1 MKTLFRNLRRSP
13 SYAIGFA
20 MISFLLGLMIV
31 SFFWTPYPPNAPSAI
46 AKLQSPSILHW
57 LGTDH
62 LGRDVLSRLMLAS
75 RTAFL
80 VGSASVAAGLL
91 IGVPLGLTCGY
102 YGGWFDIVV
111 VRILDAMK
119 AIPSL
124 LLALMLISVFG
135 SGMAVTVFAISLLA
149 IPLYARMARSS
160 AMQLKNMD
168 YMQWTQLIG
177 IGSARILF
185 LHLLPNLQSSVL
197 VTASL
202 GFANAVLTE
211 AGLSYLGLGV
221 QPPDPSWGKML
232 SEAQNYLFNAPWLAI
247 GSGLSITLL
256 VLGFNLLGD
265 GLRDLGDRRRK
276 DS

>member
-1 MKTLFRNLRRSP
+1 MKNTLRSLKRSP
-13 SYAIGFA
+13 SFAIGFG
-20 MISFLLGLMIV
+20 MIAFLLGLMLI
-31 SFFWTPYPPNAPSAI
+31 SYFWTPYPPNAPSAI
-46 AKLQSPSILHW
+46 AKLQSPSLLHW

-91 IGVPLGLTCGY
+91 IGVPLGLACGY
-102 YGGWFDIVV
+102 YGGWLDVVV

-135 SGMAVTVFAISLLA
+135 SGMAVTVFAISFLA

-160 AMQLKNMD
+160 AMQLKNLD

-177 IGSARILF
+177 IGSQRILF
-185 LHLLPNLQSSVL
+185 YHLLPNMRSSVL

-265 GLRDLGDRRRK
+265 GLRDLGDLRRK
-276 DS
+276 D

>member
-1 MKTLFRNLRRSP
+1 MKTLLRNLKRSP

-20 MISFLLGLMIV
+20 IISFLLGLMVV

-46 AKLQSPSILHW
+46 AKLQSPSLLHW

-80 VGSASVAAGLL
+80 VGSASVVAGLL

-135 SGMAVTVFAISLLA
+135 SGMAVTVFAISFLA

-177 IGSARILF
+177 IGSSRILF
-185 LHLLPNLQSSVL
+185 LHLLPNLRSSVL

>member
-20 MISFLLGLMIV
+20 IISFLLGLMIV

>member
-1 MKTLFRNLRRSP
+1 MKTLLRNLKRSP

-20 MISFLLGLMIV
+20 IISFLLGLMVV

-46 AKLQSPSILHW
+46 AKLQSPSLLHW

-135 SGMAVTVFAISLLA
+135 SGMAVTVFAISFLA

-177 IGSARILF
+177 IGSSRILF
-185 LHLLPNLQSSVL
+185 LHLLPNLRSSVL

>member
-46 AKLQSPSILHW
+46 AKLQSPSLLHW

-185 LHLLPNLQSSVL
+185 LHLLPNLRSSVL

>member
-1 MKTLFRNLRRSP
+1 MKTLIRSLKRSP
-13 SYAIGFA
+13 SFAIGFG
-20 MISFLLGLMIV
+20 MIAFLLGLMFI
-31 SFFWTPYPPNAPSAI
+31 SYFWTPYPPNAPSAI
-46 AKLQSPSILHW
+46 AKLQSPSFQHW

-62 LGRDVLSRLMLAS
+62 LGRDVLSRLMLAA

-80 VGSASVAAGLL
+80 VGSTSVAAGLL

-102 YGGWFDIVV
+102 YGGWFDVVV
-111 VRILDAMK
+111 VRLLDAMK

-135 SGMAVTVFAISLLA
+135 SGMVVTVFAIALLA

-160 AMQLKNMD
+160 AMQLKNTD

-177 IGSARILF
+177 IGSRRILF
-185 LHLLPNLQSSVL
+185 YHLLPNLRSSVL

-265 GLRDLGDRRRK
+265 GLRDLGDLRRK
-276 DS
+276 D

>member
-1 MKTLFRNLRRSP
+1 MKTLLRNLKRSP

-20 MISFLLGLMIV
+20 MISFLLGLMVI

-46 AKLQSPSILHW
+46 AKLQSPSLLHW

-185 LHLLPNLQSSVL
+185 LHLLPNLRSSVL

-221 QPPDPSWGKML
+221 QPPDPSWGKIL

>member
-1 MKTLFRNLRRSP
+1 MKTLLRNLKRSP

-20 MISFLLGLMIV
+20 MISFLLGLMVI

-46 AKLQSPSILHW
+46 AKLQSPSLLHW

-185 LHLLPNLQSSVL
+185 LHLLPNLRSSVL

>member
-20 MISFLLGLMIV
+20 IISFLLGLMIV

-232 SEAQNYLFNAPWLAI
+232 SEVQNYLFNAPWLAI

>member
-20 MISFLLGLMIV
+20 MISFLLGLMVI

-46 AKLQSPSILHW
+46 AKLQSPSLLHW

-185 LHLLPNLQSSVL
+185 LHLLPNLRSSVL

>member
-1 MKTLFRNLRRSP
+1 MRTLRSFVKRNP
-13 SYAIGFA
+13 SFAIGSS
-20 MISFLLGLMIV
+20 MIAFLLGFMVL
-31 SFFWTPYPPNAPSAI
+31 SFFWTPYPPNNPSALQQLQAPSF
-46 AKLQSPSILHW
+46 LHW

-62 LGRDVLSRLMLAS
+62 LGRDVFSRLMMAS
-75 RTAFL
+75 QTAFL
-80 VGSASVAAGLL
+80 VGSASVATGSL
-91 IGVPLGLTCGY
+91 IGVPLGLACGY
-102 YGGWFDIVV
+102 YGGWFDLVI

-135 SGMAVTVFAISLLA
+135 SGMTVTVFAIAVLS

-160 AMQLKNMD
+160 AMQLKNLD

-177 IGSARILF
+177 IGSGRILF
-185 LHLLPNLQSSVL
+185 HHLLPNLRSSLL

-276 DS
+276 D

>member
-1 MKTLFRNLRRSP
+1 MKTLLRNLKRSP

-46 AKLQSPSILHW
+46 AKLQSPSMLHW

-185 LHLLPNLQSSVL
+185 LHLLPNLRSSVL

>member
-31 SFFWTPYPPNAPSAI
+31 SFFWIPYPPNAPSAI
-46 AKLQSPSILHW
+46 AKLQSPSMLHW

-185 LHLLPNLQSSVL
+185 LHLLPNLRSSVL

>member
-46 AKLQSPSILHW
+46 AKLQSPSMLHW

-185 LHLLPNLQSSVL
+185 LHLLPNLRSSVL

>member
-1 MKTLFRNLRRSP
+1 
-13 SYAIGFA
+13 
-20 MISFLLGLMIV
+20 
-31 SFFWTPYPPNAPSAI
+31 
-46 AKLQSPSILHW
+46 
-57 LGTDH
+57 
-62 LGRDVLSRLMLAS
+62 
-75 RTAFL
+75 
-80 VGSASVAAGLL
+80 
-91 IGVPLGLTCGY
+91 
-102 YGGWFDIVV
+102 
-111 VRILDAMK
+111 
-119 AIPSL
+119 
-124 LLALMLISVFG
+124 
-135 SGMAVTVFAISLLA
+135 MAVTVFAISLLA

-185 LHLLPNLQSSVL
+185 LHLLPNLRSSVL

>member
-1 MKTLFRNLRRSP
+1 MKTLLRNLKRSP

-20 MISFLLGLMIV
+20 MISFLLGLMVI

-46 AKLQSPSILHW
+46 AKLQSPSLLHW

-177 IGSARILF
+177 IGSSRILF
-185 LHLLPNLQSSVL
+185 LHLLPNLRSSVL

>member
-1 MKTLFRNLRRSP
+1 MKNFKKIAKENKTLTIG
-13 SYAIGFA
+13 AILVL
-20 MISFLLGLMIV
+20 FLFSLMIL
-31 SFFWTPYPPNAPSAI
+31 SFIYLPHPPNTPSSANQLKPPSATF
-46 AKLQSPSILHW
+46 W

-62 LGRDVLSRLMLAS
+62 LGRDVFSRILLAS

-80 VGSASVAAGLL
+80 VGSASVVAGLL
-91 IGVPLGLTCGY
+91 LGVPLGLAGGY
-102 YGGWFDIVV
+102 FGGWFDALVL
-111 VRILDAMK
+111 RLLDAMK

-135 SGMAVTVFAISLLA
+135 TGMSVTILAIAVLA
-149 IPLYARMARSS
+149 IPLYARMARNS
-160 AMQLKNMD
+160 AIQLKNLD
-168 YMQWTQLIG
+168 YIQWTKMIG
-177 IGSARILF
+177 IPSSRILF
-185 LHLLPNLQSSVL
+185 VHLLPNLRSSLL

-232 SEAQNYLFNAPWLAI
+232 SEAQNNLFNAPWLAFA
-247 GSGLSITLL
+247 SGLAITLL

-265 GLRDLGDRRRK
+265 GLRDLSDLHRK
-276 DS
+276 E

>member
-46 AKLQSPSILHW
+46 AKLQSPSMLHW

-185 LHLLPNLQSSVL
+185 LHLLPNLRSSVL

-276 DS
+276 AS

>member
-46 AKLQSPSILHW
+46 AKLQSPSMLHW

-149 IPLYARMARSS
+149 IPLFARMARSS

-185 LHLLPNLQSSVL
+185 LHLLPNLRSSVL

>member
-1 MKTLFRNLRRSP
+1 MKTMLRSLKRSP
-13 SYAIGFA
+13 SFAIGFG
-20 MISFLLGLMIV
+20 MIAFLLGLMLT
-31 SFFWTPYPPNAPSAI
+31 SYFWTPYPPNAPSAI
-46 AKLQSPSILHW
+46 AKLQSPSLLHW

-80 VGSASVAAGLL
+80 VGSASVTAGLL
-91 IGVPLGLTCGY
+91 IGVPLGLACGY
-102 YGGWFDIVV
+102 YGGWLDVVV
-111 VRILDAMK
+111 VRMLDAMK

-135 SGMAVTVFAISLLA
+135 SGMVVTVFAISFLA

-160 AMQLKNMD
+160 AMQLKNLD

-177 IGSARILF
+177 IGSQRILF
-185 LHLLPNLQSSVL
+185 YHLLPNMRSSVL

-265 GLRDLGDRRRK
+265 GLRDLGDLRRK
-276 DS
+276 D

>member
-185 LHLLPNLQSSVL
+185 LHLLPNLRSSVL